1 MKPSPKGG
9 GEAFLRR
16 ARFVAREFRWLSAM
30 VDNEVFAPASS
41 NALLRV
47 LPAALVA
54 RQPEGWTALS
64 LDVADAYLTVPQAVD
79 TIVTIWVRGEQRYYK
94 LLRNLPGQRSGA
106 KDWFQ
111 AFQAHLIKEMAI
123 EPLVEA
129 PALFSIPGGSDE
141 GHGGGGGGLCHVDDL
156 FAVGSD
162 PTMQRLSECVKSR
175 YRCTTSFLRQ
185 PDDEVSFL
193 KRRHRWVKGDV
204 FCISPNPKH
213 VVDLARILGV
223 AAQRPKDSPL
233 PTGTLP
239 LWTQLTPL
247 DEEKSGIY
255 RKCIGV
261 LLYVSSDYPA
271 AQYAIKTLSSMCGS
285 PNEGSWRCLRHLVNY
300 MFFHENHVT
309 CLRTEGKGIGLV
321 VRDDTH
327 TLEVFA
333 DADWSGNK
341 STRKSTSAGCIAF
354 DGMVIHTFSRS
365 QSCVSLSS
373 GESEYIACVSAT
385 CDGILLRSALQH
397 IMRVDVS
404 MHLFTDSSAARGIM
418 GRQGCGRLRH
428 ISGRLLWLQ
437 DFLFKWKKAS
447 LHAVPTLTNP
457 ADLFTKSLTGAR
469 VRTLSHI
476 LGIRDSHDGFSLV
489 GTTEFEELQRREQAK
504 KFLRAVRSTGR
515 GNAEALHLLALL
527 VQVVGNK
534 AADDEDRAQFVP
546 DSPASAG
553 EDAYPWTSFA
563 FVVTLTVCIAFM
575 LGRASANTN
584 FASLL
589 EWPLVRWVRSWFRL
603 EATEAEQPLLAE
615 APALA
620 ENLDTTSESS
630 RESLGLQHYSPRT
643 RAEILGRSPPAT
655 PSDTEHE
662 SEQPDSEPEDD
673 DDDVY
678 PGGHGPAYQN
688 QAELIA
694 LYEMVGE
701 AAAIDVMP
709 AMQLIPAGQPAEVQQ
724 PLLQDDDILQVRE
737 DAEVWIAPVSGTR
750 FHLIGECD
758 GLMRARYVRRLLYR
772 QLQLE
777 FPGQCSMCQ
786 LCQFWA
792 RELGRRQDIARLAA
806 MFHILHVGG
815 QQIPNP
821 VPQNLPEPEP
831 HDDT

>member
-1 MKPSPKGG
+1 
-9 GEAFLRR
+9 
-16 ARFVAREFRWLSAM
+16 
-30 VDNEVFAPASS
+30 
-41 NALLRV
+41 
-47 LPAALVA
+47 
-54 RQPEGWTALS
+54 
-64 LDVADAYLTVPQAVD
+64 
-79 TIVTIWVRGEQRYYK
+79 
-94 LLRNLPGQRSGA
+94 
-106 KDWFQ
+106 
-111 AFQAHLIKEMAI
+111 
-123 EPLVEA
+123 
-129 PALFSIPGGSDE
+129 
-141 GHGGGGGGLCHVDDL
+141 
-156 FAVGSD
+156 
-162 PTMQRLSECVKSR
+162 
-175 YRCTTSFLRQ
+175 
-185 PDDEVSFL
+185 
-193 KRRHRWVKGDV
+193 
-204 FCISPNPKH
+204 
-213 VVDLARILGV
+213 
-223 AAQRPKDSPL
+223 
-233 PTGTLP
+233 
-239 LWTQLTPL
+239 
-247 DEEKSGIY
+247 
-255 RKCIGV
+255 
-261 LLYVSSDYPA
+261 
-271 AQYAIKTLSSMCGS
+271 MCGS
-285 PNEGSWRCLRHLVNY
+285 PNEGAWRCLRHLVNY

-321 VRDDTH
+321 VRDETH

-527 VQVVGNK
+527 VQVVGNE

-563 FVVTLTVCIAFM
+563 FVVTLTVCVALM
-575 LGRASANTN
+575 LGRASANMN

-643 RAEILGRSPPAT
+643 RAPAT

-758 GLMRARYVRRLLYR
+758 GLMRARYVLRLLYR

-777 FPGQCSMCQ
+777 FPGQYSMCQ